1 VRTLLKLIL
10 FLAGTVLVVLLAA
23 FCWLYFYSRD
33 LPDVRVL
40 AQFAPTATASVS
52 DPCLTKASVAIPYDA
67 IGKNIRNAI
76 TAVETSERDPG
87 VLRATFQGL
96 VSQELRSRTA
106 PASWY
111 VSRTMCYQRSTDLGR
126 QVTEIRTAIQLE
138 RNYSR
143 QQLFTM
149 FANRI
154 FLGPGLI
161 GVQEGSELYFHK
173 QAADL
178 TLPEAALLVGLFRS
192 PTVYSPFRHPDRA
205 VQRRNDVVDAML
217 EDGSITSEEAQLAK
231 AAPLG
236 VGQPRLQ

>member
-1 VRTLLKLIL
+1 MRTLLKIIF

-33 LPDVRVL
+33 LPDIRPI
-40 AQFAPTATASVS
+40 AQFSPTTPTQVS
-52 DPCLTKASVAIPYDA
+52 DPCIGNAIAIPYDA

-96 VSQELRSRTA
+96 ASEEPRSRTA

-111 VSRTMCYQRSTDLGR
+111 VSRTMCYQRSTDLRR
-126 QVTEIRTAIQLE
+126 QVTVIRTAIQLE
-138 RNYSR
+138 RYYSR

-161 GVQEGSELYFHK
+161 GVQKGSEFYFHK
-173 QAADL
+173 KPADL
-178 TLPEAALLVGLFRS
+178 TLPEAALLVGLIRS
-192 PTVYSPFRHPDRA
+192 PTVYSPFSHPDRA
-205 VQRRNDVVDAML
+205 VQQRNDVLDAML
-217 EDGSITSEEAQLAK
+217 AHGYMTSEEAQAAK
-231 AAPLG
+231 AAPLE
-236 VGQPRLQ
+236 